1 MSTIKLT
8 ADNFAKQVAEFGFF
22 AEAVPPCFTSKG
34 IADNIQAILS
44 GIKTTTSEVKYSNKN
59 TTAPIELSTYK
70 NDISRRVLS
79 IPNPETFLRLVKL
92 ISENWAEILA
102 YAESE
107 NSLSP
112 ITYMRSYKDSDLL
125 EEINN
130 EGIREA
136 NQVKSDFV
144 EGQKNCIRTAIGFQ
158 YRLKVDIANCYPSIY
173 THSVTWAICGKKEA
187 KRLLQMSKA
196 QRQQEPA
203 PVQNAYS
210 LGDRMDAFMRFQKNN
225 ETNGIVVGP
234 FTSRI
239 FSEII
244 LSALDRILREKGFI
258 FRRYVDDY
266 KFYFRSESEA
276 SESVKTIERILSE
289 YNLNLNLAKTE
300 IVQFPFEQISSIKQS
315 FDAAMEKD
323 GIFGV
328 LNAAALFHRSGEK
341 GAYKYALKYIRTHQ
355 LNTDDF
361 PLVFPLLVN
370 IMLLDP
376 KYGKYVIQFMKKNRH
391 VIDTEELQKIIN
403 RELKISLKLQL
414 QQESLLFIY
423 MIRDLKLDVEADN
436 ILSIIHSENDLAI
449 IIALDIWAHHN
460 KRVLRTRT
468 EAHEI
473 NLAVKELANSLSFE
487 EYKGN
492 RWLLLYEAEVHSL
505 FPKGVYAPI
514 AMTPF
519 FTLLRQKG
527 IDLYK

>member
-1 MSTIKLT
+1 MQS
-8 ADNFAKQVAEFGFF
+8 
-22 AEAVPPCFTSKG
+22 
-34 IADNIQAILS
+34 
-44 GIKTTTSEVKYSNKN
+44 
-59 TTAPIELSTYK
+59 
-70 NDISRRVLS
+70 
-79 IPNPETFLRLVKL
+79 
-92 ISENWAEILA
+92 
-102 YAESE
+102 
-107 NSLSP
+107 
-112 ITYMRSYKDSDLL
+112 
-125 EEINN
+125 
-130 EGIREA
+130 
-136 NQVKSDFV
+136 
-144 EGQKNCIRTAIGFQ
+144 
-158 YRLKVDIANCYPSIY
+158 
-173 THSVTWAICGKKEA
+173 
-187 KRLLQMSKA
+187 
-196 QRQQEPA
+196 
-203 PVQNAYS
+203 AYS
-210 LGDRMDAFMRFQKNN
+210 LGDRLDTFMRFQKNN

-234 FTSRI
+234 FTSRF

-244 LSALDRILREKGFI
+244 LSALDKILRENDFI

-300 IVQFPFEQISSIKQS
+300 IVQFPYEQISSIKQS

-328 LNAAALFHRSGEK
+328 LNVAALFHKSGEK
-341 GAYKYALKYIRTHQ
+341 GAYKYALKYIRNHR
-355 LNTDDF
+355 LETDDF

-376 KYGKYVIQFMKKNRH
+376 KYGKYVIQFMKKNKH
-391 VIDTEELQKIIN
+391 AIDTAELQKIIN
-403 RELKISLKLQL
+403 RELKTSLKLQL

-423 MIRDLKLDVEADN
+423 MIHDLKLDVEACN

-492 RWLLLYEAEVHSL
+492 RWLLLYEAEAHSL
-505 FPKGVYAPI
+505 FPKGVYTPI

>member
-1 MSTIKLT
+1 MSTIRLT
-8 ADNFAKQVAEFGFF
+8 ANNFTKQVTEFGFF

-34 IADNIQAILS
+34 IADNIQKILP
-44 GIKTTTSEVKYSNKN
+44 GIKTTCKEVRNSNKN

-70 NDISRRVLS
+70 NEISRRVLS
-79 IPNPETFLRLVKL
+79 IPNPEAFLRLVKL
-92 ISENWAEILA
+92 ISENWAEIQA

-112 ITYMRSYKDSDLL
+112 ITYMRSYNENDLL
-125 EEINN
+125 EEINS

-144 EGQKNCIRTAIGFQ
+144 EGQKNCIRAAIGFQ
-158 YRLKVDIANCYPSIY
+158 YRMKVDIANCYPSMY

-187 KRLLQMSKA
+187 KRLLQMGNAK
-196 QRQQEPA
+196 RELEPTSI
-203 PVQNAYS
+203 QNAYS

-244 LSALDRILREKGFI
+244 LSALDRLLRKKAFI

-276 SESVKTIERILSE
+276 SESIKMIERILSE

-300 IVQFPFEQISSIKQS
+300 IAQFPYEQVSSIKQS
-315 FDAAMEKD
+315 FDIAMEKD

-341 GAYKYALKYIRTHQ
+341 GAYKYALKYIRNHH
-355 LNTDDF
+355 LKADDF
-361 PLVFPLLVN
+361 SLVFPLLIN

-376 KYGKYVIQFMKKNRH
+376 KYGKYVIQFMKKNKS
-391 VIDTEELQKIIN
+391 VINTEELQKIIN
-403 RELKISLKLQL
+403 RELKNSLTLQL

-423 MIRDLKLDVEADN
+423 MIHDLKLNVEARN
-436 ILSIIHSENDLAI
+436 ILSIIQSENDLAI
-449 IIALDIWAHHN
+449 IIALDMWAHH
-460 KRVLRTRT
+460 KQRVIRTST
-468 EAHEI
+468 EARDI

-487 EYKGN
+487 KYEGN
-492 RWLLLYEAEVHSL
+492 RWLLLYEAEAHSL
-505 FPKGVYAPI
+505 FPKGVYTPI
-514 AMTPF
+514 AMPPF
-519 FTLLRQKG
+519 FTLLRQNG

>member
-8 ADNFAKQVAEFGFF
+8 ADNFAKQVTEYGFF

-34 IADNIQAILS
+34 IAKNIQTILS
-44 GIKTTTSEVKYSNKN
+44 GIKATAGEAEKSKKN

-79 IPNPETFLRLVKL
+79 IPNPEAFLRLVKL
-92 ISENWAEILA
+92 ISENWVDIQA

-112 ITYMRSYKDSDLL
+112 ITYMRSYMESDLL

-130 EGIREA
+130 ESIREA

-144 EGQKNCIRTAIGFQ
+144 EGQKNCIRAAIGFQ
-158 YRLKVDIANCYPSIY
+158 YRLKVDIANCYPSMY

-187 KRLLQMSKA
+187 KRLLQMTNARRKL
-196 QRQQEPA
+196 EPA
-203 PVQNAYS
+203 SIQNAYS
-210 LGDRMDAFMRFQKNN
+210 LGNRLDAFMRFQKNN

-244 LSALDRILREKGFI
+244 LSAIDKILRERFV

-266 KFYFRSESEA
+266 KFFFRSESDA
-276 SESVKTIERILSE
+276 SESVKIIERILSE

-300 IVQFPFEQISSIKQS
+300 IKQFPYEQISSIKQS
-315 FDAAMEKD
+315 FDAAIEKD

-328 LNAAALFHRSGEK
+328 LNAAALFHTSGEK
-341 GAYKYALKYIRTHQ
+341 GAYKYALKYIRNHQ
-355 LNTDDF
+355 LKTDDF
-361 PLVFPLLVN
+361 PLVFPLLIN

-376 KYGKYVIQFMKKNRH
+376 KYGKYVIQFMKRNKQI
-391 VIDTEELQKIIN
+391 IDTEELQKIIN
-403 RELKISLKLQL
+403 RELKNSLNLQL

-423 MIRDLKLDVEADN
+423 MIHDLKLKVEAGN
-436 ILSIIHSENDLAI
+436 ILSIIQSENDLAI
-449 IIALDIWAHHN
+449 IIALDMWTHHN

-468 EAHEI
+468 EAREI
-473 NLAVKELANSLSFE
+473 NLAVKELANSLAFE
-487 EYKGN
+487 KYTGN
-492 RWLLLYEAEVHSL
+492 RWLLLYEAEAHSL
-505 FPKGVYAPI
+505 FPQKVYTPI
-514 AMTPF
+514 VMTPF
-519 FTLLRQKG
+519 FALLKQNG
-527 IDLYK
+527 VDLYK